1 MSGFSVSSTTYKKER
16 GETTEWEDILIKK
29 GIIEEKEENRLLR
42 EEKELQKLVEEAVEE
57 FDPLENQ
64 SLKKLDKLANE
75 SEEYSDDRIIEEYRK
90 KRIEALKQK
99 KQAARFGNGVKHIK
113 KSDFVREVT
122 DASQKNWV
130 VLLLFKDPHDECAV
144 LGNCMEVLSKKFSNV
159 SFLRIV
165 STECVENFPDKNLPC
180 LIMYHKGEMQH
191 QTVGLSSFGGIR
203 MTPDHLEWRLS
214 QFNVLET
221 EFTILNNPMTMKGS
235 PTLKTNIN
243 RNYVDRSRNKRSPHS
258 PNKTTSFTRH
268 VKGGMLLDGN
278 NDNNS
283 GDDSDDY

>member
-1 MSGFSVSSTTYKKER
+1 MSGFSVSNTTYKKEK

-57 FDPLENQ
+57 FDPLENKN
-64 SLKKLDKLANE
+64 LKQIDKLANE
-75 SEEYSDDRIIEEYRK
+75 SEEYSDDRILEEYRK
-90 KRIEALKQK
+90 KRIEALQQQK
-99 KQAARFGNGVKHIK
+99 KNAKFGNGVKHIK

-122 DASQKNWV
+122 DASQNNWV
-130 VLLLFKDPHDECAV
+130 VLHLFKDPHDECTV
-144 LGNCMEVLSKKFSNV
+144 LNNCLNPLSKKFPNV

-165 STECVENFPDKNLPC
+165 STECVENFPDRNLPC
-180 LIMYHKGEMQH
+180 LIMYNKGEMQH

-214 QFNVLET
+214 LLNVLET
-221 EFTILNNPMTMKGS
+221 ELLENPITKKGS
-235 PTLKTNIN
+235 PTLRTNLN
-243 RNYVDRSRNKRSPHS
+243 RNYVDRSGGRNKRSPHS
-258 PNKTTSFTRH
+258 PNKTKSFTRH

-278 NDNNS
+278 NDNS
-283 GDDSDDY
+283 DDDSDDY